1 MAIVS
6 LLSFR
11 ESNQE
16 TPWQRI
22 EKKLGEMEE
31 RMYERI
37 GVSKRSLERGLGVWK
52 GGLGVSK
59 RSMERG
65 LGD

>member
-1 MAIVS
+1 MFMAIVS

-37 GVSKRSLERGLGVWK
+37 GVSKRRGLGVWK